1 MEKNE
6 KMQKTEKND
15 KKKIV
20 SVNQEIYKQIRYRL
34 DSNMREYNKRK
45 ESEENQRQSSERK
58 KQSTI
63 QMKRQRKKN
72 TKLER

>member
-1 MEKNE
+1 
-6 KMQKTEKND
+6 MQSQKVPAEF
-15 KKKIV
+15 
-20 SVNQEIYKQIRYRL
+20 ER
-34 DSNMREYNKRK
+34 RK
-45 ESEENQRQSSERK
+45 ESEENQRQSSERE